1 MIEGNSTIKISEVL
15 NGEVVKIAG
24 LEKIAE
30 NPEKFPKIKR
40 YPECLCL
47 KINHYII
54 FYVNRISG
62 PIPIE
67 MPKGNI

>member
-30 NPEKFPKIKR
+30 NPEKFLKIK
-40 YPECLCL
+40 
-47 KINHYII
+47 
-54 FYVNRISG
+54 
-62 PIPIE
+62 IPRVFMFE
-67 MPKGNI
+67 NKSLYNILRKPY